1 MWTTLFAV
9 VFILA
14 ATFNILAVIS
24 DYTPPGI
31 QALLDAWSGTSPQ
44 PAQLAVM
51 ALITVL
57 AGAVAARRFRWE

>member
-24 DYTPPGI
+24 DYTPPE
-31 QALLDAWSGTSPQ
+31 S
-44 PAQLAVM
+44 
-51 ALITVL
+51 
-57 AGAVAARRFRWE
+57 